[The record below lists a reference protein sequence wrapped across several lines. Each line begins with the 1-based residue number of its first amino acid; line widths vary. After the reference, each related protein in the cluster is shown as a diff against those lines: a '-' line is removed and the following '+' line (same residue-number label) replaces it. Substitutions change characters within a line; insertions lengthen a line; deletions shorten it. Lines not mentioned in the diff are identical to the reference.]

1 MTVTR
6 EEMRKTRLN
15 LIRQMHD
22 YVVSMGDEKIYEI
35 WIRDYLPDSPDEEDF
50 KFYADDP
57 TEFREI
63 CKAFSRLIL
72 STISIL

>member
-1 MTVTR
+1 MIVTR

-15 LIRQMHD
+15 LVRQMHD
-22 YVVSMGDEKIYEI
+22 YIINMGDEKIYEI
-35 WIRDYLPDSPDEEDF
+35 WTRDCLPDCPDEEDF
-50 KFYADDP
+50 EFYTDDP

-63 CKAFSRLIL
+63 CEIFSRLIL